1 MARCLEDAG
10 INKKSRNATQVDKKV
25 YSAPDSVRC
34 IDCKHAEPVDWHS
47 ALVKCKA
54 GEPPPLCGLFWKTD
68 RRGCRR
74 FRGGNQA
81 N

>member
-1 MARCLEDAG
+1 MARRLEDAG
-10 INKKSRNATQVDKKV
+10 INQKSRNATQVDKKV
-25 YSAPDSVRC
+25 YSSPDSVRC
-34 IDCKHAEPVDWHS
+34 IDCKYAESVGWHN

-54 GEPPPLCGLFWKTD
+54 GEPPPNCGLFWKTD